1 MNLKVLSQN
10 TSGQTLRAQ
19 KWLSLDLISE
29 ENRKILTYGLT
40 IIGGLLVMFLFVNAR
55 SENKRIIS
63 VLDSESGKN
72 DD

>member
-1 MNLKVLSQN
+1 A
-10 TSGQTLRAQ
+10 GQPIDLEVTAEV
-19 KWLSLDLISE
+19 STGLDLISE

-40 IIGGLLVMFLFVNAR
+40 IIGGLLVVYLFVNAR

-63 VLDSESGKN
+63 VLDSESDNN